1 MKHLRRWLFNGV
13 AAVSLV
19 IFLGCIVQVTLH
31 LRSTV
36 YPPFEIRW
44 RFTPSGT
51 LTNSGQKSF
60 TPYRY
65 PPILGFSCGIGVWT
79 SAYSYGK
86 LGIVIIPTWFV
97 LLSTGAIPAAW
108 CSLFLRNREPE
119 RRKRLNLCLTCG
131 YDLRA
136 TPNQCPEC
144 GTVPK
149 LPDNPTKN
157 H

>member
-1 MKHLRRWLFNGV
+1 MKRFRQRLFNRV
-13 AAVSLV
+13 AGVSLV
-19 IFLGCIVQVTLH
+19 IFLGCIVQVMLH

-36 YPPFEIRW
+36 HPPFEIRW
-44 RFTPSGT
+44 HFPPSDT
-51 LTNSGQKSF
+51 LSNNGQRSF

-65 PPILGFSCGIGVWT
+65 PSILGFSCGIGTWT
-79 SAYSYGK
+79 TAYNYGK

-97 LLSTGAIPAAW
+97 LLSTGVVPAAW
-108 CSLFLRNREPE
+108 YSLFLRNREPE

-149 LPDNPTKN
+149 SPNDSN
-157 H
+157 